1 MRQIVEAIYYL
12 HNLQIIH
19 RDLKLDNILVN
30 FENEENKKNMNML
43 GAQVKIIDIGFATKL
58 NKSNSLACS
67 VLGSPINMDPEI
79 LKKLNHMDDS
89 NKGYD
94 EKVDIWSLGTLCYEM
109 LIGKPTFEANN
120 MRELVQKIETGDYT
134 LPSSLSREVVSFLN
148 AMLQYDAS
156 IRLDAKDLK
165 RHYFLTKNIKDF
177 TQINLNE
184 IKNDNISGDQIRINV
199 KTTKNVSIWASFR
212 NENFLDDVPSF
223 LAEEPN
229 NKALEIIPEMANLEI
244 KENGTPSGNYNP
256 PGSNINNNSNSSYK
270 QNNSTNEK
278 KYNRVPS
285 FGANKNNVN
294 PTGFHNKL
302 LQKNQQM
309 GNSQRKDITN
319 NLLKVFDKMNQEFLY
334 LPPTLIPISPNDD
347 PRDLDLEEEN
357 FFSY

>member
-1 MRQIVEAIYYL
+1 
-12 HNLQIIH
+12 
-19 RDLKLDNILVN
+19 
-30 FENEENKKNMNML
+30 
-43 GAQVKIIDIGFATKL
+43 
-58 NKSNSLACS
+58 
-67 VLGSPINMDPEI
+67 MDPEI

-199 KTTKNVSIWASFR
+199 KSAKNVSIWASFR

-244 KENGTPSGNYNP
+244 KENGTPSGNYNSS
-256 PGSNINNNSNSSYK
+256 GSNINNNSNSSYK